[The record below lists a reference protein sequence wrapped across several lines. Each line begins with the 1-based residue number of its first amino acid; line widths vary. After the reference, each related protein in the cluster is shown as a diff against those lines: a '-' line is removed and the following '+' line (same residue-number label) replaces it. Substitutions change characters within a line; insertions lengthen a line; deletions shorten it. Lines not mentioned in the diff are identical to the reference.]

1 MALPLI
7 AGAQLVTG
15 ILGAAQAANAAGES
29 RKRLD
34 EAASLVL
41 GIPIP
46 ELQKYT
52 PEELINMG
60 NFSPEELQAIGVLG
74 PSAVESIQLDPRLRA
89 DQETALG
96 QVRERA
102 LRGFTAEDAAVLDQ
116 YMRQASNTAQSQT
129 QAALQ
134 DMNRRGMSGSGNALA
149 AALQGTQG
157 AANIQSQQA
166 MQQAAMRMQAQD
178 RNTDALAR
186 MASGLES
193 TDYNRA
199 MDLANK
205 RDTIQQFNQ
214 SLRQRVADTNVGNRN
229 EAALRNLNTAQGLS
243 NQNIQA
249 RNQAQLEEQKRLQN
263 KFDMEMRRAS
273 GAVGIKQGQAAAAQT
288 AAQNMSDATGKA
300 IGAIG
305 GFVTKPKNQ
314 E

>member
-1 MALPLI
+1 MSLLA
-7 AGAQLVTG
+7 AAQLGVG
-15 ILGAAQAANAAGES
+15 ILGGIQSANAAGES
-29 RKRLD
+29 RRRLD
-34 EAASLVL
+34 EAASLIL

-74 PSAVESIQLDPRLRA
+74 PSAAESIQLDPRLRA

-157 AANIQSQQA
+157 AANMQSQQA

-186 MASGLES
+186 MAAGLES
-193 TDYNRA
+193 TDYSRA

-229 EAALRNLNTAQGLS
+229 TAGLRNLNTSQNLS
-243 NQNIQA
+243 DQNIA
-249 RNQAQLEEQKRLQN
+249 NRNQAQLEEQKRLQN
-263 KFDMEMRRAS
+263 KFDMELRRATS
-273 GAVGIKQGQAAAAQT
+273 AANMRVGQANAAQT
-288 AAQNMSDATGKA
+288 AAQNMADATGKA

-305 GFVTKPKNQ
+305 GFVTKPKDQ